1 MRRIILL
8 LVLCVCAAGAFAYNE
23 SVAAISF
30 NPSRLGAYTKL
41 KAVETAKLEGG
52 VMVDGSAYM
61 NLQTNDEEIK
71 LLDTIV
77 AHECASGDGKCVK
90 YDKGTGSGNLNVINT
105 IRPDSGAT
113 KTSFDGTG
121 IIQKSSTSP
130 VTSFS
135 ISGSSLPVGSTNG
148 TNISISGGTLDATED
163 SYIDSFAQNDHD
175 QLKELTIGTTEA
187 LIENLKAK
195 NDFTVTENF
204 TFGKIKV
211 TPDTCEGGCKGYTF
225 ITRVDDGGTEHNIL
239 AVQVK
244 N

>member
-52 VMVDGSAYM
+52 VMVDGGAHM
-61 NLQTNDEEIK
+61 NLQTNDGEIK
-71 LLDTIV
+71 LSDMV
-77 AHECASGDGKCVK
+77 EAHECTSGNGKCVK

-105 IRPDSGAT
+105 IEPDSGAT
-113 KTSFDGTG
+113 KTSFEGTG

-135 ISGSSLPVGSTNG
+135 INGSSLPVGSTNG
-148 TNISISGGTLDATED
+148 TNISIFGGILDATNGQA
-163 SYIDSFAQNDHD
+163 YIESFAQNDPLKNLSLGISS
-175 QLKELTIGTTEA
+175 QLIQNLT
-187 LIENLKAK
+187 AK
-195 NDFTVTENF
+195 HAFTVMGKF
-204 TFGKIKV
+204 TFGNITV
-211 TPDTCEGGCKGYTF
+211 EPGSYTGGPCKEYKF
-225 ITRVDDGGTEHNIL
+225 ITRVDDSGTEHNIL
-239 AVQVK
+239 AVKVRD
-244 N
+244 